1 MLGLGVLSE
10 VRGAGQTNTRVE
22 EEFPG
27 DASQE
32 SLVDLLLALG
42 GAVGLELLGDPQQ

>member
-1 MLGLGVLSE
+1 MVTRAGHTGQPQPGVK
-10 VRGAGQTNTRVE
+10 

-27 DASQE
+27 HASQE

-42 GAVGLELLGDPQQ
+42 GAVGLELLGDPKQ